1 MSDNHPKISMERA
14 IIGCLLGT
22 AVGDALGLSF
32 EGLSKKK
39 QARMFPDIKGY
50 HFFFGKGM
58 VSDDT
63 EHACMLAQAAIFSA
77 GEPKAFVRK
86 LSWNFRFWLLG
97 LPAGVGYATLR
108 SVLKLWLGFS
118 GTRSGVF
125 SAGNGPAMRSP
136 LIGVCYGNDTAKMRE
151 LLRCSTRITHTDPKA
166 EFGALAVALAAG
178 MAARQHQV
186 SAQAYMAELRKMLAG
201 EDAGECLELIEK
213 AVSGAEHA
221 ESTASFAESLGLG
234 NGVSGYIYHTVP
246 VVIHCWLSHQ
256 NDFAAGMKDIIRCG
270 GDTDTTAAILG
281 AIIASATGEEG
292 IPQEWL
298 NNLREWPRTK
308 EWMRNLGK
316 QLAAVCESGLPQSPT
331 SLPFYGIIL
340 RNLFFLL
347 IVFCHILKRGLMS
360 LLIRLFRK

>member
-1 MSDNHPKISMERA
+1 MLSAERA

-22 AVGDALGLSF
+22 AVGDALGLGF

-63 EHACMLAQAAIFSA
+63 EHVCMLAQALIFSA

-118 GTRSGVF
+118 GARSGVF

-136 LIGVCYGNDTAKMRE
+136 LIGVCYGDDRAKMRE
-151 LLRCSTRITHTDPKA
+151 LVRCSTRITHTDPKA
-166 EFGALAVALAAG
+166 EFGALAVALAAD
-178 MAARQHQV
+178 MAARQPEV
-186 SAQAYMAELRKMLAG
+186 SARAYVEELRKTLAG
-201 EDAGECLELIEK
+201 EAAGEFLELIEK
-213 AVSGAEHA
+213 AAASVEHG
-221 ESTASFAESLGLG
+221 ESTESFAESLGLAK
-234 NGVSGYIYHTVP
+234 GVSGYVCHTVP
-246 VVIHCWLSHQ
+246 AVIHCWLSHQ
-256 NDFAAGMKDIIRCG
+256 NDFESGVKAIIRCG

-281 AIIASATGEEG
+281 AIIASAMGEEG
-292 IPQEWL
+292 IPEEWL
-298 NNLREWPRTK
+298 NNLWEWPRTK

-316 QLAAVCESGLPQSPT
+316 QLAEVCESGAAQQPA

-340 RNLFFLL
+340 RNIFFLF
-347 IVFCHILKRGLMS
+347 IIFCHILKRAFYLG
-360 LLIRLFRK
+360 R